1 MKTKLRN
8 TWFSKLMALCLA
20 VVMMLSMSMTVFAAK
35 RTDPGTITVNNLDT

>member
-20 VVMMLSMSMTVFAAK
+20 VVMMLSMGITSFAYNPT
-35 RTDPGTITVNNLDT
+35 TDTGRLL